1 MKNQYVGDIG
11 NYGKYV
17 LLRFLVGDGG
27 DLNEKSD

>member
-1 MKNQYVGDIG
+1 MKNQYVGDTG
-11 NYGKYV
+11 KYGKYG